1 MNSEPTIPAAQSKL
15 LTAPNLVTAL
25 RLLLLPLIVPFLLH
39 GAPFF
44 LLSAFVLLCFAELS
58 DITDG
63 YIARDRGEVSKI
75 GKLLDPLADSI
86 TRVVIFMTFLAMD
99 LIPFWMVLVFFLRD
113 ISIAYYRAFA
123 ASEGFV
129 MGARLSGKV
138 KGALQSVASLVPV
151 LLLVIAS
158 QKEFLATAESK
169 QLYLWIIGGGSVA
182 YWSYCFYFRFRGGM
196 LVLTGGLFLLGLAPL
211 LVMYWYTVPDFD
223 EMAWIYWLVLGAAV
237 YTAYSLVDYTI
248 GFVQAMGW
256 DE

>member
-1 MNSEPTIPAAQSKL
+1 M
-15 LTAPNLVTAL
+15 
-25 RLLLLPLIVPFLLH
+25 RLLLLPLIVPFLLN

-86 TRVVIFMTFLAMD
+86 TRVVIFMTFLAME

-129 MGARLSGKV
+129 MGARLSGKI

-151 LLLVIAS
+151 LLLVVAS
-158 QKEFLATAESK
+158 QKELLATEESR
-169 QLYLWIIGGGSVA
+169 QAYLWIIIGGSITYWA
-182 YWSYCFYFRFRGGM
+182 YCLYFRFRGGM
-196 LVLTGGLFLLGLAPL
+196 LLLTGGLFILGVVPF
-211 LVMYWYTVPDFD
+211 LVMYWYTIPTFD
-223 EMAWIYWLVLGAAV
+223 VMTWIYWLVLAAAV

>member
-1 MNSEPTIPAAQSKL
+1 SDTAARPKV
-15 LTAPNLVTAL
+15 LTAPNLVTAM
-25 RLLLLPLIVPFLLH
+25 RLLLLPIIVPCLLKNE
-39 GAPFF
+39 PFF
-44 LLSAFVLLCFAELS
+44 LLSSFVLLAFAELS

-99 LIPFWMVLVFFLRD
+99 LVPFWMVLIFFLRD

-129 MGARLSGKV
+129 MGARLSGKI

-151 LLLVIAS
+151 LLLVVAS
-158 QKEFLATAESK
+158 QQELLATPASR
-169 QLYLWIIGGGSVA
+169 QAYLWVVIGGSIA
-182 YWSYCFYFRFRGGM
+182 YWVYCLYFRFRGGM
-196 LVLTGGLFLLGLAPL
+196 LLLTSGLFLLGLAPF
-211 LVMYWYTVPDFD
+211 LVMYWYTVPAFD
-223 EMAWIYWLVLGAAV
+223 AKVWIYWLVLTAAV

>member
-1 MNSEPTIPAAQSKL
+1 MNSEASIVATKPKV
-15 LTAPNLVTAL
+15 LTAPNLVTAM

-86 TRVVIFMTFLAMD
+86 TRVVIFMTFLAME

-113 ISIAYYRAFA
+113 ICIAYYRAFA

-129 MGARLSGKV
+129 MGARISGKI
-138 KGALQSVASLVPV
+138 KGALQSTASLVPV

-158 QKEFLATAESK
+158 QKELLATQESRNA
-169 QLYLWIIGGGSVA
+169 YLWIVIGGSVA
-182 YWSYCFYFRFRGGM
+182 YWAYCLYFRFRGGM
-196 LVLTGGLFLLGLAPL
+196 LLLTAGLFVLGLTPFL
-211 LVMYWYTVPDFD
+211 IMYWYTIPSFD
-223 EMAWIYWLVLGAAV
+223 VMIWIYWLVLAAAV

-248 GFVQAMGW
+248 AFVQAMGW